1 MNTNTE
7 TPVARYFDL
16 RLDRSESGVMATV
29 TNSPAGQSSA
39 AVAVSLP
46 AQPERFAFDGL
57 ALADQIALGS
67 DLWRGLFAHP
77 ELVEL
82 WRASAAAGIPFLR
95 LTIGDPEVAGLPWEL
110 LHDPRTG
117 RFVALD
123 GQAALIRFLPLPLAT
138 TTEPADLPL
147 RVQFTGCSPAGLPR
161 LEVDKEWRLLQDAL
175 PKRAMTL
182 AGSPEAATL
191 SRLVADLTQGAD
203 VWHFA
208 GHGTEQALIFDDGAG
223 NPASVDAFT
232 VGMLL
237 AGAGVHVA
245 IINSCRAGA
254 GGGAASS
261 IAGALLRAGVPVVVA
276 MQSEFPDAAAV
287 AFCQSFYQAVALGR
301 CVEQATTAGRRA
313 VFALGESP
321 GASWWMPALFSRND
335 EPLVLL
341 DISATDGTDASS
353 NQKPVSQIM
362 ASGGSAVSQG
372 GVAISGNVGGSVV
385 ILSSPKS

>member
-7 TPVARYFDL
+7 TPLARYFDL

-39 AVAVSLP
+39 AVAVCLP
-46 AQPERFAFDGL
+46 AQSQRLAFEGL

-82 WRASAAAGIPFLR
+82 WRASTAASSPFLR
-95 LTIGDPEVAGLPWEL
+95 LTIGDSELAGLPWEL
-110 LHDPRTG
+110 LHDPRTA

-123 GQAALIRFLPLPLAT
+123 GKAALIRFLPLPLAIA
-138 TTEPADLPL
+138 TEPADLPL

-161 LEVDKEWRLLQDAL
+161 LEVDKEWRLLQDVL

-191 SRLVADLTQGAD
+191 SRLVADLMHGAD

-237 AGAGVHVA
+237 TGAGVHVA
-245 IINSCRAGA
+245 VINSCRAGA

-276 MQSEFPDAAAV
+276 MQSEVPDAAAIV
-287 AFCQSFYQAVALGR
+287 FCQAFYQTIAQGYS
-301 CVEQATTAGRRA
+301 VEQATTAGRRA
-313 VFALGESP
+313 VFALREAA

-335 EPLVLL
+335 EPIILL
-341 DISATDGTDASS
+341 DVSANGSTDTSS

-385 ILSSPKS
+385 VLSSPKS